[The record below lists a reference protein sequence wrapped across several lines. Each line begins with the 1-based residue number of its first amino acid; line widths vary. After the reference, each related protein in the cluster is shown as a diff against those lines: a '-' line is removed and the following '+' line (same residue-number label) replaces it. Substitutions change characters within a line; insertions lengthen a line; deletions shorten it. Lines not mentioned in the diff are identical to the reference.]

1 MDDLSKLSLLLD
13 LESALHELP
22 KCSERNTPVERFMI
36 FITAK
41 AMGVSPILLR
51 KWVECDFGELGSG
64 MHVTVGNELV
74 KNIRDN
80 ESFVEFVGI
89 L

>member
-1 MDDLSKLSLLLD
+1 MDNQEKLD
-13 LESALHELP
+13 LLADLEHALYDVRETRCASSP
-22 KCSERNTPVERFMI
+22 SNRFMI

-64 MHVTVGNELV
+64 MHVTVDHELV
-74 KNIRDN
+74 KIIRDN
-80 ESFVEFVGI
+80 ETFLDFVSS